1 MPPRRLLALAAL
13 VLPLAAQAQT
23 APAAVQM
30 PVLRST
36 DGSVEAPPP
45 RALCLAVR
53 APNDPDG
60 SLVRQASIGLA
71 AALRPHG
78 YTVLPEDAAC
88 TYRVRL
94 TLIRNLNAQL
104 QLLSVGMVAHAARVQ
119 LAEDVAAPLNA
130 LVAERGLSAE
140 GRATA
145 QRLRRDAD
153 TYERFL
159 GTDVSSVSGGLVAG
173 LGRLAGRLHTALLA
187 GAE

>member
-1 MPPRRLLALAAL
+1 MP
-13 VLPLAAQAQT
+13 T
-23 APAAVQM
+23 
-30 PVLRST
+30 LRST
-36 DGSVEAPPP
+36 DGTVQAPPA

-60 SLVRQASIGLA
+60 GLVRQASIGLA

-78 YTVLPEDAAC
+78 YTVVPEDGEC

-187 GAE
+187 GSE